1 VSELRDRLIVT
12 DVQTGEEILSDD
24 ERAEVAEIRAEQE
37 AIRADRAEEELRQL
51 KEKLKAMGIPT
62 EY

>member
-1 VSELRDRLIVT
+1 LRDRLIVT

-62 EY
+62 E